1 MPSENLFADF
11 QTALFSS
18 PVQTSIRLRHGNR
31 YAAQARKQRVR
42 LLFLRGNAALSA
54 CVNSGV
60 GNATEQG

>member
-18 PVQTSIRLRHGNR
+18 SVQTSIRLRHGNR

-42 LLFLRGNAALSA
+42 LLFLRGKRR
-54 CVNSGV
+54 
-60 GNATEQG
+60 